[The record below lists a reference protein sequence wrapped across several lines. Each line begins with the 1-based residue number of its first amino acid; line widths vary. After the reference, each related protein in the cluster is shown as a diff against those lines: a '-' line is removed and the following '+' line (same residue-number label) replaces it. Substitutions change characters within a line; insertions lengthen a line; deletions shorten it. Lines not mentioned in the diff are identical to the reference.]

1 MTIQMLEQISTP
13 RRNALFNAIT
23 RIVDQASA
31 IDRSLE
37 RLDEGLAVDDSLEEI
52 VETINDE
59 ARLARKSRR
68 LRANIL
74 KMADADNAA

>member
-1 MTIQMLEQISTP
+1 MTIQMLELIPTP

-23 RIVDQASA
+23 RIVDEASA

-37 RLDEGLAVDDSLEEI
+37 RIDEGLAVDDSLEEI

-59 ARLARKSRR
+59 VRLVRKSRR
-68 LRANIL
+68 LHANIL
-74 KMADADNAA
+74 KMSDADNAA